1 MKKYLGLIIFLA
13 IIVALILIAVIF
25 TEDETK
31 YIHEI
36 TMDQIVE
43 KIDNEESFMLYIRQT
58 DCEHC
63 QAFTPNFLSVLSRN
77 DLEAFAINIDNLSDE
92 DAETYNSLFDV
103 TGTPT
108 VLFFDQGNESLIRI
122 EGEATKA
129 TIKSKLESTGFI
141 NEN

>member
-25 TEDETK
+25 TEDEEK

-36 TMDQIVE
+36 SINEIVQ
-43 KIDNEESFMLYIRQT
+43 KIDSEETFILYIKQT

-63 QAFTPNFLSVLSRN
+63 KEFTPNFLSVLSDN
-77 DLEAFAINIDNLSDE
+77 NLEAFAINIDTLNEE
-92 DAETYNSLFDV
+92 DTETYNSLFDIS
-103 TGTPT
+103 GTPT
-108 VLFFDQGNESLIRI
+108 VLFFDKGNESLIRI

-129 TIKSKLESTGFI
+129 TIKSKLSNFYKKF
-141 NEN
+141 

>member
-1 MKKYLGLIIFLA
+1 MKKYLSLIILL
-13 IIVALILIAVIF
+13 IVIVALILIAVIF
-25 TEDETK
+25 TEDEEK

-36 TMDQIVE
+36 TMNEVVQ

-63 QAFTPNFLSVLSRN
+63 KEFTPNFLSVLSKN
-77 DLEAFAINIDNLSDE
+77 DLEAYAIHLDKLSDE
-92 DAETYNSLFDV
+92 DLETYNNIFDV

-108 VLFFDQGNESLIRI
+108 VLFFDKGNESLIRI

-129 TIKSKLESTGFI
+129 TIKSKLEATGFI
-141 NEN
+141 K

>member
-25 TEDETK
+25 TEDEEK

-36 TMDQIVE
+36 SINEIVQ
-43 KIDNEESFMLYIRQT
+43 KIDSEETFILYIKQT

-63 QAFTPNFLSVLSRN
+63 KEFTPNFLSVLSDN
-77 DLEAFAINIDNLSDE
+77 NLEAFAINIDTLNEE
-92 DAETYNSLFDV
+92 DTETYNSLFDIS
-103 TGTPT
+103 GTPT
-108 VLFFDQGNESLIRI
+108 VLFFDKGNESLIRI

-141 NEN
+141 KEK

>member
-25 TEDETK
+25 TEDEEK

-36 TMDQIVE
+36 SINEIVQ
-43 KIDNEESFMLYIRQT
+43 KIDSEETFILYIKQT

-63 QAFTPNFLSVLSRN
+63 KEFTPNFLSVLSDN
-77 DLEAFAINIDNLSDE
+77 NLEAFAINIDTLNEE
-92 DAETYNSLFDV
+92 DTETYNSLFDIS
-103 TGTPT
+103 GTPT
-108 VLFFDQGNESLIRI
+108 VLFFDKGNESLIRI

-141 NEN
+141 KEN